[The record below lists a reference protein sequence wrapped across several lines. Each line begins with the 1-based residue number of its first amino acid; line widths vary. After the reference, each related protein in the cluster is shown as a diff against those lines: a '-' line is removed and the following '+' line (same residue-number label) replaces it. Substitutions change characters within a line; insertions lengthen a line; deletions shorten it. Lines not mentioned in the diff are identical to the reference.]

1 VRKPE
6 GKRPLVRPR
15 PRWKDIIKM
24 VGGGGAWTGL
34 FWLKIGT
41 GGGHL

>member
-15 PRWKDIIKM
+15 PRLEDNIKM
-24 VGGGGAWTGL
+24 DLQEIECGGVDWIELAQVRNR
-34 FWLKIGT
+34 
-41 GGGHL
+41 